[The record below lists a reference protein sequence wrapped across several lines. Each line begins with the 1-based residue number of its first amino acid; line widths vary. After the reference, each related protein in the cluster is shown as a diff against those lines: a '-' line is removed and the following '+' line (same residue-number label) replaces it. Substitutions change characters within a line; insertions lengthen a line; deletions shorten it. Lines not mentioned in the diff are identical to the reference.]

1 MFMIILVDY
10 GNIYIMYIL
19 DVFEGCFEMFYLSFF
34 IIVLDKVVLCLGKNV
49 MLVLV
54 VNQYWFVIMIEL
66 YCFLMVL
73 VKFLID
79 GVK

>member
-54 VNQYWFVIMIEL
+54 VNQ
-66 YCFLMVL
+66 
-73 VKFLID
+73 
-79 GVK
+79 